1 MKLVVGL
8 TKFYLIFKVIA
19 CQHISYA
26 PGDLKVR
33 ENGLILSVSSIFNN
47 VFISY

>member
-8 TKFYLIFKVIA
+8 TKFYVFCKVIA

-26 PGDLKVR
+26 PGDLTVK
-33 ENGLILSVSSIFNN
+33 ENGLILSVSNIFNIE
-47 VFISY
+47 FISY